1 MADASVFDI
10 RIDLPNSDIT
20 KRAKTLHGFEERYAK
35 VHNQLQLLLR
45 SDKLDEWSKQ
55 HFGARIA
62 LVDLVK
68 DQYPLVIFYGDVGTG
83 KTAMA
88 EAISNRLVAESK
100 TEDSQLFKLSNRVRG
115 TGRVGEM
122 GTLIAAA
129 FAEIGKS
136 CGKGNRSIL
145 IIDEADSLAA
155 SRTQEHSHHEDKV
168 AVNTL
173 IQSIDEVR
181 KYGGRVVVFF
191 CTNRIDAI
199 DPAIL
204 RRAALVEEFAR
215 PSDGQREAL
224 FKEDLAALNLSG
236 TEIKQLVAATAAKGG
251 DPAFTYSDIR
261 TRLYPAAL
269 ALAFPDNKL
278 SYSHFKTVLADLK
291 PSPVLAVD

>member
-1 MADASVFDI
+1 MADTTVFDT
-10 RIDLPNSDIT
+10 RIELPNSEIT
-20 KRAKTLHGFEERYAK
+20 KRAKALHGFEERYAK

-45 SDKLDEWSKQ
+45 SDKLEEWSKR
-55 HFGARIA
+55 HFGEKIS

-100 TEDSQLFKLSNRVRG
+100 TEDSELFKLSNRVRG

-122 GTLIAAA
+122 GSLIAAA
-129 FAEIGKS
+129 FAEIGKA

-155 SRTQEHSHHEDKV
+155 SRSQEHSHHEDKV

-215 PSDGQREAL
+215 PTDDQRKAL
-224 FKEDLAALNLSG
+224 FIYDLQALDLSAA
-236 TEIKQLVAATAAKGG
+236 EIKELVSQTAAKGKV
-251 DPAFTYSDIR
+251 PAFTYSDIR

-269 ALAFPDNKL
+269 ALAFPDHKL
-278 SYSHFKTVLADLK
+278 AFSHFQEVLKELK
-291 PSPVLAVD
+291 PSPAVGSD

>member
-20 KRAKTLHGFEERYAK
+20 KRAKTLLGFDERYAK

-122 GTLIAAA
+122 GSLIAAA
-129 FAEIGKS
+129 FAEIGKA

-155 SRTQEHSHHEDKV
+155 TRTQEHSHHEDKV

-224 FKEDLAALNLSG
+224 FKEDLAALDLSG
-236 TEIKQLVAATAAKGG
+236 IEIKQLVAATAAKGG
-251 DPAFTYSDIR
+251 APAFTYSDIR

-269 ALAFPDNKL
+269 ALAFPDHKL
-278 SYSHFKTVLADLK
+278 SYSHFKTVLSDLK